1 MPAFGTGLFST
12 ASPGPHDQVQQKTMK
27 NLRFMIRAAS
37 GYTGMSGCTCEPV
50 PLEPASLVGQTDE
63 TRGNRVC
70 MERALMPR

>member
-1 MPAFGTGLFST
+1 
-12 ASPGPHDQVQQKTMK
+12 MK